1 MNTAAVRRLAC
12 VVSCAVS
19 RVNCIRF
26 SSKLFAA
33 SNTKKKGK
41 TMPIKCPVNGSWNC
55 EGCGE
60 EMCYR
65 KVYRH
70 LLEWGPAARAS
81 VAHRRRVGS
90 TRTQTSASSE
100 RTSRRQSERTE
111 ARTRRGRPRR
121 EPHLRG
127 TCAHQKPL
135 ALRSPCGT
143 AHAPLR
149 LLGRLCTWKR
159 LPLFFLPFT
168 IYHLP
173 FTIFFPTL
181 PPINELPFSVPQNFL
196 NNQQPIPNPNRLFF
210 TYHLPFCIY
219 HFFCV

>member
-111 ARTRRGRPRR
+111 ARARRGRPRR
-121 EPHLRG
+121 GPHAQRPP
-127 TCAHQKPL
+127 TQRATPSWHMRAPKAARPAL
-135 ALRSPCGT
+135 ALRHRPCPST
-143 AHAPLR
+143 SSWASVHLE
-149 LLGRLCTWKR
+149 TITS
-159 LPLFFLPFT
+159 FFFYHLPFT

-173 FTIFFPTL
+173 FSS
-181 PPINELPFSVPQNFL
+181 PPYPP
-196 NNQQPIPNPNRLFF
+196 
-210 TYHLPFCIY
+210 
-219 HFFCV
+219 